1 MTDIKGVDEL
11 LKSGLIKRGN
21 DERLIIKKLPTGIP
35 ALDEMLGG
43 GMPLGHAVESYG
55 PESTG
60 KTLIAQYVTA
70 AVQASQFPEVLYM
83 DMERS
88 FDEAWWKESGVDTA
102 KVMVSQPATGDQAID
117 VMRGVLHS
125 EPNLGLIIMD
135 SIAAMTPQVEMDPEK
150 SSEDKTIG
158 LQARLVTLMYR
169 QIINLLEDRV
179 IFLATNQM
187 RESIGAHDELA
198 ALPGGRA
205 QRHYSH
211 IILRT
216 RRDSWITEN
225 KNDKARLGFYM
236 EITSRKNKMCST
248 PDGTS
253 ITIPVMFKGQIDY
266 TTSYID
272 DALKKGII
280 PRRGPYYNWNNQ
292 NFMGMQAL
300 RNMFLDNPEELELLK
315 AQVTV

>member
-1 MTDIKGVDEL
+1 MTDIKGVEEL
-11 LKSGLIKRGN
+11 LKSGMIKRGD
-21 DERLIIKKLPTGIP
+21 DERLVIKKLPIGIP
-35 ALDEMLGG
+35 ALDNLLGG

-70 AVQASQFPEVLYM
+70 AVQASQFTEVLYM

-88 FDEAWWKESGVDTA
+88 FDEEWWKESGVDTA
-102 KVMVSQPATGDQAID
+102 KLMVSQPATGDQAVDI
-117 VMRGVLHS
+117 MRGVLHS
-125 EPNLGLIIMD
+125 APNLGLIIMD

-158 LQARLVTLMYR
+158 LQAKLVTLMYR

-187 RESIGAHDELA
+187 RENIGAHDELA

-216 RRDSWITEN
+216 RRESWITEG
-225 KNDKARLGFYM
+225 KNEKARIGFYM
-236 EITSRKNKMCST
+236 DIASRKNKMCAT

-253 ITIPVMFKGQIDY
+253 ISIPVMFKGQIDY

-272 DALKKGII
+272 DAVKSGLI
-280 PRRGPYYNWNNQ
+280 PRRGPYYSWKEKSY
-292 NFMGMQAL
+292 MGMQAL
-300 RNMFLDNPEELELLK
+300 RTMFMDNPEELELLK